1 MEEFEN
7 VKRAI
12 AGDEESFLLVMQI
25 YKEALYRTAFAF
37 LKNEHDALEAIQE
50 VTYRA
55 YKKIHTVKEPTYMK
69 TWLTRIMMNYCQDQ
83 LKKKK
88 RFLNTEPVNE
98 NPEKSDT
105 VQLELQEALNKLSE
119 QEQQLIYMKYFQDAK
134 IKDIDLMENIPE
146 GTVKSRLHKIMK
158 TLRQHLTEEGEK
170 DAPKVRHPLF
180 CFWSEADSSPL
191 L

>member
-12 AGDEESFLLVMQI
+12 AGDDESFLLVMQI
-25 YKEALYRTAFAF
+25 NKEALYKTALAF

-88 RFLNTEPVNE
+88 RFLNSEQVNE
-98 NPEKSDT
+98 KPEKSET

-119 QEQQLIYMKYFQDAK
+119 QEQQLIYMKYFQNAK
-134 IKDIDLMENIPE
+134 IKDIALMENIPE

-158 TLRQHLTEEGEK
+158 TLREHLNEKGEM
-170 DAPKVRHPLF
+170 DHV
-180 CFWSEADSSPL
+180 
-191 L
+191 

>member
-1 MEEFEN
+1 LEEFEN

-12 AGDEESFLLVMQI
+12 AGDDESFLLVMQI
-25 YKEALYRTAFAF
+25 NKEALYKTALAF

-83 LKKKK
+83 LKKNK
-88 RFLNTEPVNE
+88 RISNFEPVY
-98 NPEKSDT
+98 EKSEKNDT
-105 VQLELQEALNKLSE
+105 VQLELQEALNRLSE
-119 QEQQLIYMKYFQDAK
+119 MEQQLVYMKYFQDVK
-134 IKDIDLMENIPE
+134 IKDIATMENIPE

-158 TLRQHLTEEGEK
+158 TLRQHLTEEGEM
-170 DAPKVRHPLF
+170 DHV
-180 CFWSEADSSPL
+180 
-191 L
+191 